1 MLGNLIV
8 VIVSQCTSVSSLHTA
23 HYLNSHNTKQQLYL
37 NKAEKERK
45 DKRQQDSMSDSE
57 LDSGS
62 EGKNSYKGHLGTTS
76 KNENVR

>member
-1 MLGNLIV
+1 MGGEGCVSNLIV

-57 LDSGS
+57 SDSGQR
-62 EGKNSYKGHLGTTS
+62 EK
-76 KNENVR
+76 